1 MAIRE
6 GAEAGCELKACP
18 CGEDAVI
25 VYRFQADKKIYNG
38 ECKDPGCWRGPDAD
52 SAAKAARRW
61 NAR

>member
-1 MAIRE
+1 MADLE
-6 GAEAGCELKACP
+6 ACP

-52 SAAKAARRW
+52 SEAKAARLW